1 MDVVMPHMD
10 GYTAT
15 QQITSTQPDTRVLVL
30 TGFDRGDSAL
40 ESMQAGAQ
48 GHIFKGADPADL
60 LCAIRKVHRGER
72 WFRGNG
78 EDAPG

>member
-10 GYTAT
+10 GYAAT
-15 QQITSTQPDTRVLVL
+15 RAITSAQPDTRVLVL
-30 TGFDRGDSAL
+30 TGFDQGDSAL
-40 ESMQAGAQ
+40 ESMQAGAR

-60 LCAIRKVHRGER
+60 LSAIREVYAGHR

-78 EDAPG
+78 EHPTG